1 MCFFVC
7 RYLHM
12 HMAQRL
18 SNPNNTSYSLFGLAV
33 CIWESWESW
42 FEVLARACSH
52 RMLPPWWSSGSG
64 PQTMHKRRKSRHFS
78 CWKRFRSSSA
88 MNAHGHSLKTTQV
101 LSRLRFATLQ
111 MRWLVYSAVEV
122 RSITKGSG
130 QHQQSAFISYLKF
143 HASIHVSFLFI
154 GWLFSSTKGFF
165 TWQVR
170 LHDRSFNSGSVH
182 APSCYQLGRGWK
194 RLLHANF
201 SFIALRGF
209 HFGVVILYADRQHH
223 HGHHPQPHPSSSCI
237 TFHLL
242 RACCWPG
249 PFGYQYYSPVWF
261 FVSLGRT

>member
-7 RYLHM
+7 RHLHM

-52 RMLPPWWSSGSG
+52 RMLLPWWSSGSG

-88 MNAHGHSLKTTQV
+88 MNANGHSLKITQD

-111 MRWLVYSAVEV
+111 MRWLVYSAVEL

-143 HASIHVSFLFI
+143 PCFNTCFFPFHWMIFFEQKGVLHLAGALTWSQFQLRVCSCAFLLPI
-154 GWLFSSTKGFF
+154 G
-165 TWQVR
+165 
-170 LHDRSFNSGSVH
+170 
-182 APSCYQLGRGWK
+182 
-194 RLLHANF
+194 
-201 SFIALRGF
+201 
-209 HFGVVILYADRQHH
+209 
-223 HGHHPQPHPSSSCI
+223 
-237 TFHLL
+237 
-242 RACCWPG
+242 
-249 PFGYQYYSPVWF
+249 
-261 FVSLGRT
+261 